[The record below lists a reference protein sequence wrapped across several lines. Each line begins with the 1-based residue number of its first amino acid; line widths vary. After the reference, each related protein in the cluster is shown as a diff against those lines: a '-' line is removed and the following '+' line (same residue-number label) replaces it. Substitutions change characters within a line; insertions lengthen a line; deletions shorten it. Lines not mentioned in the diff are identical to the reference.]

1 MMSYIVY
8 LFMLVSMFLYTYIF
22 GDETSML
29 MLYMLILS
37 PVLSLL
43 LSYASLKS
51 LEFSI
56 DEKVHAS
63 QVEKDGVVGV
73 TVLLQN
79 KSFVPIPIIE
89 YIVCC
94 SAKLDSS
101 GQSQAYCVFGT
112 V

>member
-1 MMSYIVY
+1 
-8 LFMLVSMFLYTYIF
+8 
-22 GDETSML
+22 

-63 QVEKDGVVGV
+63 QVKK
-73 TVLLQN
+73 TVLW
-79 KSFVPIPIIE
+79 E
-89 YIVCC
+89 
-94 SAKLDSS
+94 
-101 GQSQAYCVFGT
+101 
-112 V
+112 

>member
-1 MMSYIVY
+1 
-8 LFMLVSMFLYTYIF
+8 L
-22 GDETSML
+22 DETSML

-79 KSFVPIPIIE
+79 KSFVPIPIID
-89 YIVCC
+89 ISFAVPQNLIP
-94 SAKLDSS
+94 LDNP
-101 GQSQAYCVFGT
+101 GLLCLWT